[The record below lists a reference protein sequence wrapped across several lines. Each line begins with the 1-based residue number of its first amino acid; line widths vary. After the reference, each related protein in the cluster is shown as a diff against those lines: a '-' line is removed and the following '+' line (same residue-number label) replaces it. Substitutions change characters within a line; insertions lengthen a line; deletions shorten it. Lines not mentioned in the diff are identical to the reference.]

1 MFCTFKARMGLYRG
15 MCGLVP
21 SRVSLVKKRSET
33 SSLCQKS
40 SLRRCLTTDRSSVCM
55 PARTHTHTHTW
66 HTHTQTRTHTH
77 THTHTYIFSSMM
89 QSHSEVHG
97 AWPLPMM
104 PCPDGPRID
113 DASSAKKLKSPP
125 LRSLLS
131 NACSSIDLMHWRH
144 VSITTTPCWG
154 SSRLVALRAHVLLA
168 ERIGAHPLSHCAHP
182 GQLGGE
188 ACQGFALWLH
198 AWRWCTWRASFDP
211 QHHGGALLWRHM
223 HMVY

>member
-1 MFCTFKARMGLYRG
+1 
-15 MCGLVP
+15 
-21 SRVSLVKKRSET
+21 
-33 SSLCQKS
+33 
-40 SLRRCLTTDRSSVCM
+40 
-55 PARTHTHTHTW
+55 
-66 HTHTQTRTHTH
+66 
-77 THTHTYIFSSMM
+77 
-89 QSHSEVHG
+89 
-97 AWPLPMM
+97 
-104 PCPDGPRID
+104 
-113 DASSAKKLKSPP
+113 
-125 LRSLLS
+125 
-131 NACSSIDLMHWRH
+131 MHWRH

-223 HMVY
+223 HMVYWEGVVVNAKIVIYILICETVNCAFKIQLVNLQQAWFSSIGRCHITQNGIQWPICGFCGVCKQRVGAGLYLF